1 MQISEIHITPVA
13 APDPPLLNAAGLHAP
28 YALRLIVEI
37 VSADGLSGWG
47 EIPGSEATR
56 AALQLAAEHLLGLDP
71 WGLNAIDAKL
81 ESLAQP
87 DERGAN
93 PWDQRTWVHVRSAIE
108 VACYDLM
115 GKSVGRPVVDLLGGA
130 ARDRV
135 PFSAYL
141 FYKYEGAGGELAVGR
156 DASARGWHA
165 ARGEAALDPEG
176 IVSQAQA
183 MVDHYGFKSIKLKGG
198 VFEPQAEVDAILA
211 LREAFGAEMPL
222 RLDPNAIWRVDT
234 AIAAGKQLEGTLEYY
249 EDPVRGQENMAAV
262 ARALDIP
269 LATNMCTTSFAD
281 LPGSVA
287 LQSEAIILSDHH
299 FWGGFRA
306 TLELAR
312 FCAAFG
318 RGLSMHSNSHLGIS
332 LAAMVHLAAAV
343 PNLTYDCDTHYPW
356 QDGHDLLVEPLP
368 IEAGAV
374 AVPRAPGL
382 GIEVDRAKLA
392 HLHRQ
397 YLACGL
403 TERDDEA
410 EMQKVQ
416 PGWTFQATRW

>member
-1 MQISEIHITPVA
+1 MRISDIHITPVA
-13 APDPPLLNAAGLHAP
+13 VPDPPLLNAAGLHAP

-37 VSADGLSGWG
+37 VSADGISGWG

-56 AALQLAAEHLLGLDP
+56 AALELAAEHLIGMDP
-71 WGLNAIDAKL
+71 WRLNAIEAKL
-81 ESLAQP
+81 ESLARP
-87 DERGAN
+87 DARGAT
-93 PWDQRTWVHVRSAIE
+93 PWDQRAWVHVRSAIE

-115 GKSVGRPVVDLLGGA
+115 GKAVGRPVVDLLGGA
-130 ARDRV
+130 ARERV
-135 PFSAYL
+135 PFAAYL
-141 FYKYEGAGGELAVGR
+141 FYKYEGAGGELGFGV
-156 DASARGWHA
+156 DANASGWPA
-165 ARGEAALDPEG
+165 ARQRAALDPAG
-176 IVSQAQA
+176 IVAQARA
-183 MVDHYGFKSIKLKGG
+183 MVDHYGFQSIKLKGG
-198 VFEPQAEVDAILA
+198 AFEPEAEVAAILA
-211 LREAFGAEMPL
+211 LREAFGPDMPL

-234 AIAAGKQLEGTLEYY
+234 AIAAGRQLEGVLEYY
-249 EDPVRGQENMAAV
+249 EDPVRGQADMAAV
-262 ARALDIP
+262 ARALSIP
-269 LATNMCTTSFAD
+269 LATNMCTTSFDD

-287 LQSEAIILSDHH
+287 HQSEAIILSDHH

-306 TLELAR
+306 SLDLAR
-312 FCAAFG
+312 FCAVFG

-356 QDGHDLLVEPLP
+356 QDGHDLLVAPLT

-374 AVPRAPGL
+374 AVPGAPGL
-382 GIEVDRAKLA
+382 GIEVDRDKLA
-392 HLHRQ
+392 QMRAQ

-403 TERDDEA
+403 TERDDEI